1 MKYITLIFLSLIS
14 ISISAQIE
22 YSDSILTNKKGNPIL
37 PQTGDWS
44 IGTTATPFLQYF
56 GNIFSSD
63 YTDTPYFS
71 SSNSGNIFAK
81 YQKKTNLS
89 YRLGLSIGSS
99 NDFQKIANPSNS
111 DEYDKGVSSAL
122 SLSLSLGF
130 EKYKSYKKRLR
141 GYFGAD
147 ISFSKSPYFG
157 THYFSFDYIEGIY
170 KYSNV
175 NTSSL
180 NYSEIGGNTYS
191 ISGVGF
197 IGAEY
202 FFAPKISLSG
212 EFGMGAAASFTGD
225 RKYNPENGPSL
236 IFVPGSNKITI
247 FTNNSSSI
255 KLFFYF

>member
-1 MKYITLIFLSLIS
+1 MKYIIFIFLSLIS
-14 ISISAQIE
+14 ISISAQNE
-22 YSDSILTNKKGNPIL
+22 HSDSILTNKKGNPIL

-44 IGTTATPFLQYF
+44 IGTTATPFLEYF

-63 YTDTPYFS
+63 YTYTPYFS

-81 YQKKTNLS
+81 YQKNVNLS

-99 NDFQKIANPSNS
+99 NHFQKFASPSNP
-111 DEYDKGVSSAL
+111 DEYDEGVSSAL
-122 SLSLSLGF
+122 SASISFGF
-130 EKYKSYKKRLR
+130 EKYKSYKSRLR

-157 THYFSFDYIEGIY
+157 THYSTFEYVEGIY

-180 NYSEIGGNTYS
+180 NFSEIGGNTYS
-191 ISGVGF
+191 IRGIGF

-212 EFGMGAAASFTGD
+212 EFGMGVSSSFTGD